1 MKRLQFTLPLLAAAA
16 GLALAAQPA
25 LCREPSANLELARQ
39 LNQAFVEVAD
49 KVSSSVVVINVVQK
63 PAASAPEDEPN
74 GLFDSL
80 PREFWRYFHKQ
91 LEQLPQE
98 KVRGEGSGIIIRDDG
113 YILTNGHVVEDA
125 QSIQVRLRDGRIFPA
140 KVRGID
146 PKSDLAVIRIEA
158 SRLPVAVLA
167 DSTKTRV
174 GEFAIAIGTPFDLD
188 YSVTFGHVSAK
199 GRSNVLQGY
208 GAASMDQDFIQTDA
222 LMNPGN
228 SGGPLVNINGEVMG
242 INTVIRGLHSGIG
255 FAIPSSLAKEVSDQL
270 ITDGK
275 FTRAWLGVAISAL
288 RDDPELR
295 ESLKGVDEGVVVD
308 RILAGGPAAKS
319 DLERDD
325 IITAV
330 DGKPVATSQQLRSAI
345 RGKKVGQAVTLDVY
359 RSDLTGHGK
368 MLQVKV
374 KPVEWMDPATTLASI
389 KPSPASE
396 SSVAGLGVTIHPLSR
411 ELAKQF
417 GVTQAEGVVVV
428 AVEKGT
434 PAARKGLKPGDVITS
449 VNQQAIAN
457 PKQFRDA
464 LKNADLKKGVTVKL
478 VSGSTAHVEVLT
490 EGGN

>member
-1 MKRLQFTLPLLAAAA
+1 
-16 GLALAAQPA
+16 
-25 LCREPSANLELARQ
+25 
-39 LNQAFVEVAD
+39 
-49 KVSSSVVVINVVQK
+49 
-63 PAASAPEDEPN
+63 
-74 GLFDSL
+74 
-80 PREFWRYFHKQ
+80 
-91 LEQLPQE
+91 
-98 KVRGEGSGIIIRDDG
+98 
-113 YILTNGHVVEDA
+113 
-125 QSIQVRLRDGRIFPA
+125 
-140 KVRGID
+140 
-146 PKSDLAVIRIEA
+146 
-158 SRLPVAVLA
+158 
-167 DSTKTRV
+167 
-174 GEFAIAIGTPFDLD
+174 
-188 YSVTFGHVSAK
+188 
-199 GRSNVLQGY
+199 
-208 GAASMDQDFIQTDA
+208 
-222 LMNPGN
+222 
-228 SGGPLVNINGEVMG
+228 
-242 INTVIRGLHSGIG
+242 
-255 FAIPSSLAKEVSDQL
+255 
-270 ITDGK
+270 
-275 FTRAWLGVAISAL
+275 
-288 RDDPELR
+288 
-295 ESLKGVDEGVVVD
+295 VDEGVVVD

-368 MLQVKV
+368 MLQVSV
-374 KPVEWMDPATTLASI
+374 KPAEWVEPATTLASI

-478 VSGSTAHVEVLT
+478 VSGSTAHVEVLK

>member
-1 MKRLQFTLPLLAAAA
+1 
-16 GLALAAQPA
+16 
-25 LCREPSANLELARQ
+25 
-39 LNQAFVEVAD
+39 
-49 KVSSSVVVINVVQK
+49 
-63 PAASAPEDEPN
+63 
-74 GLFDSL
+74 
-80 PREFWRYFHKQ
+80 
-91 LEQLPQE
+91 
-98 KVRGEGSGIIIRDDG
+98 
-113 YILTNGHVVEDA
+113 
-125 QSIQVRLRDGRIFPA
+125 
-140 KVRGID
+140 
-146 PKSDLAVIRIEA
+146 
-158 SRLPVAVLA
+158 
-167 DSTKTRV
+167 
-174 GEFAIAIGTPFDLD
+174 
-188 YSVTFGHVSAK
+188 
-199 GRSNVLQGY
+199 
-208 GAASMDQDFIQTDA
+208 
-222 LMNPGN
+222 
-228 SGGPLVNINGEVMG
+228 
-242 INTVIRGLHSGIG
+242 
-255 FAIPSSLAKEVSDQL
+255 
-270 ITDGK
+270 
-275 FTRAWLGVAISAL
+275 L

-368 MLQVKV
+368 MLQVSV
-374 KPVEWMDPATTLASI
+374 KPAEWAEPAMTLASI

-478 VSGSTAHVEVLT
+478 VSGSTAHVEVLK